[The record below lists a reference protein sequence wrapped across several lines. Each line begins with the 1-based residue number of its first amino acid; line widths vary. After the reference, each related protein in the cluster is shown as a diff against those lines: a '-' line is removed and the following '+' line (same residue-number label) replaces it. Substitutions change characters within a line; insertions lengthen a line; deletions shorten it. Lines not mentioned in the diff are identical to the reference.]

1 MKILKVAPDD
11 ILIGGVHKR
20 MIIVTKKLVANGF
33 EVDFLVA
40 KSEGARP
47 FTKLCKEEKIKT
59 WVFSGVYRPSRIKDL
74 KSFLR
79 NVKYIVEL
87 PISIFSAIVAIKN
100 SKCDI
105 VHVNGLLNIVPFIA
119 AKLIGKKICYHVIG
133 DHYPKLLIWLTKPFF
148 LLSDTNIFIA
158 NKLKAYY
165 NPFCSESKN
174 FTLYEPLP
182 INISKTSK
190 SDNSFIWKEFGLET
204 KDFIV
209 GNVANYTPAKG
220 WDNFLDIAFE
230 ILKNHSEKKIVFLC
244 VGAIVENHKHYYR
257 KIINRVEKENLHD
270 NFIFT
275 GFRKD
280 AYQIMQTFDLLLMPS
295 KKEGTPL
302 TILEAFMADTPVV
315 SSNCG
320 GIQEQ
325 IISGNNGYLCNPD
338 NVSCFVEKSLKIL
351 NNKKIA
357 KQFKKEGKRRLNELF
372 TIEKHIKNLESIYFK
387 MM

>member
-1 MKILKVAPDD
+1 
-11 ILIGGVHKR
+11 
-20 MIIVTKKLVANGF
+20 
-33 EVDFLVA
+33 
-40 KSEGARP
+40 
-47 FTKLCKEEKIKT
+47 
-59 WVFSGVYRPSRIKDL
+59 
-74 KSFLR
+74 
-79 NVKYIVEL
+79 
-87 PISIFSAIVAIKN
+87 
-100 SKCDI
+100 
-105 VHVNGLLNIVPFIA
+105 
-119 AKLIGKKICYHVIG
+119 
-133 DHYPKLLIWLTKPFF
+133 
-148 LLSDTNIFIA
+148 
-158 NKLKAYY
+158 
-165 NPFCSESKN
+165 
-174 FTLYEPLP
+174 
-182 INISKTSK
+182 
-190 SDNSFIWKEFGLET
+190 
-204 KDFIV
+204 
-209 GNVANYTPAKG
+209 AKG